1 LGGRKIELDYNTANK
16 QRLDFDH
23 EAEKTAA
30 TKLCIT
36 QIMTKKSMC
45 NSGQIYCGSITQMQ
59 TEKYYRPFVQSPTI
73 AKFFSSSYIML

>member
-1 LGGRKIELDYNTANK
+1 
-16 QRLDFDH
+16 
-23 EAEKTAA
+23 
-30 TKLCIT
+30 
-36 QIMTKKSMC
+36 MC